1 MSLRTS
7 DSRSRIDSSSL
18 RTDAS
23 LLSVVLFFRG
33 IVVQLANGKHRV
45 YLKGASEILLKMS
58 TKHLIVSEAP
68 IKSEEI
74 EVATFD
80 EETRQNIDNTIILY
94 ANNVS
99 FPLRFLKLAPN

>member
-1 MSLRTS
+1 MDRFELTRLFC
-7 DSRSRIDSSSL
+7 SSGSF
-18 RTDAS
+18 S
-23 LLSVVLFFRG
+23 RG

-45 YLKGASEILLKMS
+45 YLKGASEILLKIS

-74 EVATFD
+74 EVAPFD

-99 FPLRFLKLAPN
+99 SPSFLFFPEPNSSRVETFS